1 MTNAPSGRVSGLVN
15 NKLSRGFPIVGDSP
29 STDWFHCSPDVRGGG
44 GGGAPWDEP
53 APNLTEPSTLMLV
66 RQVADTTVLMVVRWW
81 GATTSGCEE
90 APAEHGGGLSRLAVA
105 MGEYKAGGDQ
115 RSFLLLA
122 PDVMSEAAKQAATVA
137 RCLSK
142 QMQVTPSVHFLTL
155 SGN

>member
-29 STDWFHCSPDVRGGG
+29 SSDWFHCSPDVRGGG

-81 GATTSGCEE
+81 GATISGCEE
-90 APAEHGGGLSRLAVA
+90 APAEHGG
-105 MGEYKAGGDQ
+105 D
-115 RSFLLLA
+115 
-122 PDVMSEAAKQAATVA
+122 
-137 RCLSK
+137 
-142 QMQVTPSVHFLTL
+142 
-155 SGN
+155 